1 MFTRKVLHTSFN
13 ITSHSFGLSYNGLRH
28 FSQTKR
34 DFYQVL
40 NVSKTASDSDIKKA
54 FYKKA
59 KECHPDVAKGAEDK
73 FKEINEAYETLSD
86 EFKRRQYD
94 NDMRNGYDGT
104 SSSKA
109 QYGSNTTYHYG
120 FKQQKP
126 GSNQGPKWSQTSDHY
141 HYTSNAGNDEVKNRW
156 YQEYLKREQAQSEQY
171 YNEDRAEMNART
183 IKARKKAIAF
193 TATLFFF
200 FVLVDVFPR
209 SFRKRID
216 DYMLYDEQSNTI
228 YVVDARTYN
237 EWIKRKGLVPNFTP
251 NSKTKVVNMVD
262 NPEDRRERRRGD
274 YSVRPNERL

>member
-1 MFTRKVLHTSFN
+1 MFTRKVLHNSFN
-13 ITSHSFGLSYNGLRH
+13 TTSHSFGLSYNSLRH

-34 DFYQVL
+34 DFYQIL

-54 FYKKA
+54 FYQKA
-59 KECHPDVAKGAEDK
+59 KQYHPDVAKGADDK

-86 EFKRRQYD
+86 QFKRRQYD
-94 NDMRNGYDGT
+94 NDLRNGYDGT
-104 SSSKA
+104 SSSNA

-120 FKQQKP
+120 FKQQKT
-126 GSNQGPKWSQTSDHY
+126 SYNQGPKWSQTSEHY
-141 HYTSNAGNDEVKNRW
+141 NYTSNAGDEKIKNRW
-156 YQEYLKREQAQSEQY
+156 YEEYLKREQSERENS
-171 YNEDRAEMNART
+171 YNEDRAELNART

-200 FVLVDVFPR
+200 FILVDVFPR

-237 EWIKRKGLVPNFTP
+237 EWIKRKGLVPDFTP

-262 NPEDRRERRRGD
+262 NPEDRRKKR
-274 YSVRPNERL
+274 